1 MCRVA
6 QLLRERLRE
15 GGIRRKHLRWILQA
29 GLVVLTCRAVS
40 PSAAVAVTPVELIDP
55 DARAAT
61 DCRYRRVVEAG
72 PAETAPPA
80 APVRATAPAT
90 P

>member
-40 PSAAVAVTPVELIDP
+40 QSAAVAVTPVELIDP

-61 DCRYRRVVEAG
+61 DCRYRRFVEAG
-72 PAETAPPA
+72 PAATAPPA
-80 APVRATAPAT
+80 APARPTAPAT

>member
-40 PSAAVAVTPVELIDP
+40 QSAAVAVTPVELIDP
-55 DARAAT
+55 GARAAT
-61 DCRYRRVVEAG
+61 DGRYRRFVEAG